1 MKAGYG
7 LRSKAQ
13 TDQAGP
19 SSPDVME
26 PRNYLKNDNL
36 VVEHKQKLTSK
47 VSASPK

>member
-1 MKAGYG
+1 MKPSYG

-26 PRNYLKNDNL
+26 LRNYLKYNNL
-36 VVEHKQKLTSK
+36 VLEHKQKLTSK